1 MRIQN
6 GITVKV
12 NSYDVTGVAV
22 VGGETKT
29 VKFTTPMRDQKSV
42 KKFIAEK
49 LGIPAARI
57 IVDFKLVKRTITINA
72 NIDTLIAA
80 LDAANIEYTNSADAD
95 DVEE

>member
-22 VGGETKT
+22 VDGSTKT
-29 VKFTTPMRDQKSV
+29 VKFTTPMRDQKAV

-49 LGIPAARI
+49 LNVPAARV
-57 IVDFKLVKRTITINA
+57 IVDFKLVKNTITINA
-72 NIDTLIAA
+72 NIDTLTSA
-80 LDAANIEYTNSADAD
+80 LAAANIEYTNSAD
-95 DVEE
+95 VEEMEE

>member
-12 NSYDVTGVAV
+12 NSYEVTGVAV
-22 VGGETKT
+22 VDGSTKT
-29 VKFTTPMRDQKSV
+29 VKFTTPTRDQKAV

-57 IVDFKLVKRTITINA
+57 IVDFKLVKNTITINA
-72 NIDTLIAA
+72 NIDTLTAA
-80 LDAANIEYTNSADAD
+80 LDEAGISYTVDSTEGA
-95 DVEE
+95 EE

>member
-6 GITVKV
+6 SITVKV
-12 NSYDVTGVAV
+12 NSYEVTGVAV
-22 VGGETKT
+22 VDGATKT
-29 VKFTTPMRDQKSV
+29 VKFTSPIRDQKAV

-49 LGIPAARI
+49 LSVPAARI
-57 IVDFKLVKRTITINA
+57 IVDFKLVKNTISINA

-80 LDAANIEYTNSADAD
+80 LDAAKIEYTNSADAE

>member
-12 NSYDVTGVAV
+12 NSYEVTGVAV
-22 VGGETKT
+22 VDGATKT
-29 VKFTTPMRDQKSV
+29 VKFTTPIRDQKAV

-49 LGIPAARI
+49 LGVPAARI
-57 IVDFKLVKRTITINA
+57 IVDFKLVKNTISINA

-80 LDAANIEYTNSADAD
+80 LDASNIEYTNSADDEA
-95 DVEE
+95 EE

>member
-22 VGGETKT
+22 VDGATKT
-29 VKFTTPMRDQKSV
+29 VKFTTPMRDQKAV
-42 KKFIAEK
+42 KKFIAKK
-49 LGIPAARI
+49 LGVPAARI
-57 IVDFKLVKRTITINA
+57 IVDFKLVKNTITINA

-80 LDAANIEYTNSADAD
+80 LDAANIEYTNSADVE

>member
-22 VGGETKT
+22 VDGATKT
-29 VKFTTPMRDQKSV
+29 VKFTTPIRDQKAV

-49 LGIPAARI
+49 LGVPAARI
-57 IVDFKLVKRTITINA
+57 IVDFKLVKNTISINA
-72 NIDTLIAA
+72 NIDSIIAA
-80 LDAANIEYTNSADAD
+80 LDAANIEYTNSADAEA
-95 DVEE
+95 EE

>member
-12 NSYDVTGVAV
+12 NSYEVTGVAV
-22 VGGETKT
+22 IDGATKT
-29 VKFTTPMRDQKSV
+29 VKFTTPIRDQKAV

-49 LGIPAARI
+49 LGVPAARI
-57 IVDFKLVKRTITINA
+57 IVDFKLVKNTISINA

-80 LDAANIEYTNSADAD
+80 LDAANIEYTNSADD
-95 DVEE
+95 ETEE

>member
-22 VGGETKT
+22 VDGATKT
-29 VKFTTPMRDQKSV
+29 IKFTTPMRDQKAV

-49 LGIPAARI
+49 LGVPAARV
-57 IVDFKLVKRTITINA
+57 IVDLKLVKNTITINA
-72 NIDTLIAA
+72 NIDTLTAA
-80 LDAANIEYTNSADAD
+80 LDAAKIEYTNSADAKD
-95 DVEE
+95 IEE

>member
-12 NSYDVTGVAV
+12 NSYEVTGVAV
-22 VGGETKT
+22 VNGSTKT
-29 VKFTTPMRDQKSV
+29 AKFTTPMRDQKAV

-49 LGIPAARI
+49 LGVPAARV
-57 IVDFKLVKRTITINA
+57 IVDFKLVKNTITINA

-80 LDAANIEYTNSADAD
+80 LDAANIEYTNSADDEAT
-95 DVEE
+95 EE

>member
-12 NSYDVTGVAV
+12 NSYEVTGVAV
-22 VGGETKT
+22 VDGATKT
-29 VKFTTPMRDQKSV
+29 VKFTTPIRDQKAV

-49 LGIPAARI
+49 LGVPAARI
-57 IVDFKLVKRTITINA
+57 IVDFKLVKNTISINA

-80 LDAANIEYTNSADAD
+80 LDAANIEYTNSADDEA
-95 DVEE
+95 EE

>member
-12 NSYDVTGVAV
+12 NSYEVTGVV
-22 VGGETKT
+22 VVDGSTKT
-29 VKFTTPMRDQKSV
+29 VKFTTPMRDQKAV

-49 LGIPAARI
+49 LGVPAARI
-57 IVDFKLVKRTITINA
+57 IVDFKVVKNTISINA

-80 LDAANIEYTNSADAD
+80 LDAANIEYTNSTD
-95 DVEE
+95 DEATEE

>member
-22 VGGETKT
+22 VDGATKT
-29 VKFTTPMRDQKSV
+29 VKMNVHTRDQKAV
-42 KKFIAEK
+42 KKFISEK
-49 LGIPAARI
+49 LGVPAARI
-57 IVDFKLVKRTITINA
+57 IVDFKLVKNTIAINA

-80 LDAANIEYTNSADAD
+80 LDAANIEYTNSADDEAT
-95 DVEE
+95 EE

>member
-12 NSYDVTGVAV
+12 NSYEVTGVAV
-22 VGGETKT
+22 VDGSTKT
-29 VKFTTPMRDQKSV
+29 VKFTVPTRDQKAI

-49 LGIPAARI
+49 LCVPAARV
-57 IVDFKLVKRTITINA
+57 IVDFKLVKNTITINA

-80 LDAANIEYTNSADAD
+80 LDAAKIEYTNSADNE

>member
-6 GITVKV
+6 DITVKV

-22 VGGETKT
+22 VDGTTKT
-29 VKFTTPMRDQKSV
+29 VRFTTPIRDQKAV

-49 LGIPAARI
+49 LGVPAARI
-57 IVDFKLVKRTITINA
+57 IVDFKLVKNTITINA

-80 LDAANIEYTNSADAD
+80 LDAANIEYTNSADDEAA
-95 DVEE
+95 EE